1 MRFKRSD
8 QRELKMIWEV
18 EKDHRRSYL
27 IGTAHFSPY
36 SFKSSLQR
44 CMQNTRTVLF
54 EGPLD
59 SDSMAKVVNSGL
71 DHQSNYHIF
80 DDLDRKTVDK
90 ITREII
96 PRCRD
101 KETFYIINL
110 RRFTMENPV
119 YEMVKGMKPW
129 LAFFTIW
136 SNYLQKNGWKYS
148 VDLEGYTIAGQLGK
162 KIVFLETIEEQ
173 INVLENIARERIIE
187 FLRQVDQWPKM
198 AREYA
203 ACYLA
208 GDLEKLR
215 SKGLRFPSRHHSVI
229 DRRDQV
235 FIERLYDYLA
245 QGAAVALV
253 GAPHVRGM
261 SALLHD
267 AGYKITGPNIPD
279 DRKQTTEDRRQRTD
293 NSVQMADDR

>member
-18 EKDHRRSYL
+18 EKDRRKSYL
-27 IGTAHFSPY
+27 IGTAHFSTY

-44 CMQNTRTVLF
+44 CMQNARNVLF

-59 SDSMAKVVNSGL
+59 PDSMAKVVNSGL

-80 DDLDRKTVDK
+80 DELDRKTVDK
-90 ITREII
+90 ITLEIT
-96 PRCRD
+96 PKCRGKD
-101 KETFYIINL
+101 TFYIFNL
-110 RRFTMENPV
+110 RRFSIENPV

-129 LAFFTIW
+129 LAFFTLW
-136 SNYLQKNGWKYS
+136 SNYLQKSGWKYS

-173 INVLENIARERIIE
+173 INVLENIARDRIIE

-203 ACYLA
+203 ASYLA

-215 SKGLRFPSRHHSVI
+215 SKGLRFPSRDHSVI

-235 FIERLYDYLA
+235 FIERLYEYLA

-261 SALLHD
+261 SVLLHD
-267 AGYKITGPNIPD
+267 AGYKISGPSIPD
-279 DRKQTTEDRRQRTD
+279 DRGQITENR
-293 NSVQMADDR
+293 